1 MAEEG
6 DQRRPGQ
13 EIGEQ
18 GVAARKKQMAEVA
31 KDVKGAVG
39 GSSGPGVV
47 LLSLYRSGE
56 REGLFEGR
64 TRCALDQSAGF
75 ASDGVIC
82 AGIRQDK
89 AKVESVCGDGGEGL
103 WALILFALRRLFL
116 LDFPQGEEEKS
127 DHRLDEPV
135 SFSVQVVI
143 TRALLVCAVLSS
155 TQAAWFQNDLG
166 PLCQGKCNAGWG
178 A

>member
-1 MAEEG
+1 M
-6 DQRRPGQ
+6 
-13 EIGEQ
+13 
-18 GVAARKKQMAEVA
+18 
-31 KDVKGAVG
+31 
-39 GSSGPGVV
+39 
-47 LLSLYRSGE
+47 
-56 REGLFEGR
+56 
-64 TRCALDQSAGF
+64 
-75 ASDGVIC
+75 
-82 AGIRQDK
+82 
-89 AKVESVCGDGGEGL
+89 CGDGGEGL